1 MTIRNVFSR
10 EAEIQVRVLQLMARQ
25 SSNLNF
31 QTPVQWSQSYR
42 PCLAPGKQCG
52 WAMFANTL
60 CISNVPAAMVL
71 AQPNLAMSAA
81 LTLPEAFWLVGRWYF
96 LWDHFAYLAQL
107 KSHILA
113 FAYCS
118 PVLLQWIALASWWTS
133 VNPCW
138 GYCPSP
144 VPLDVLILPLALLL
158 LPHRWACFAASGQAW
173 PDLYVF
179 HLAIPYL
186 AGSLVPVPVGTFLP
200 RAFATLGTIFYI
212 PWPFIAFSTLLGK
225 AHPKHSIASRLW
237 LAFLSP
243 PGCLLIP
250 ADSPPLSCVMCFS
263 DHTNWIWLTRGL
275 LRIFRTITW
284 DVSYVWWLLLKI
296 IFSVL
301 FRYCPPST
309 IMYLLSA

>member
-1 MTIRNVFSR
+1 MTIKNVFSR

-42 PCLAPGKQCG
+42 PWLAPGKQCG

-225 AHPKHSIASRLW
+225 AHPKHSIASRL
-237 LAFLSP
+237 
-243 PGCLLIP
+243 
-250 ADSPPLSCVMCFS
+250 
-263 DHTNWIWLTRGL
+263 
-275 LRIFRTITW
+275 
-284 DVSYVWWLLLKI
+284 
-296 IFSVL
+296 
-301 FRYCPPST
+301 
-309 IMYLLSA
+309 